1 MFEEFSSGY
10 YFGRLYVEPF
20 DGVKAV
26 MQREQHERVNE
37 ELYATGEGIERLD
50 SPLVM
55 KLDRQH
61 FSVHGESGIPP
72 DTIAV
77 PESIIDETDIDNP
90 PTLREVFLA
99 KRDHARKLL
108 GMFGQR
114 AQPESDASND
124 GSATGR

>member
-20 DGVKAV
+20 DGDRAV
-26 MQREQHERVNE
+26 MQRDQHERVNE
-37 ELYATGEGIERLD
+37 QLYLTGDGVERLD

-61 FSVHGESGIPP
+61 FPVHGETGIPR

-77 PESIIDETDIDNP
+77 PEQIIENTDVENP

-99 KRDHARKLL
+99 KREHAHRLL
-108 GMFGQR
+108 GLFGQ
-114 AQPESDASND
+114 S
-124 GSATGR
+124 GSADAPDGTPSGR